1 MQKTEITRHLGKG
14 YLVLDVR
21 SEQEYQ
27 EAHVTG
33 AWNIPLQMLPS
44 KMQELGDKSRPILVH
59 CAHGIRSAHAVAF
72 LRVNEFSNVV
82 DGGGVEFNED
92 RLD

>member
-1 MQKTEITRHLGKG
+1 MHKREIEEHMGKG

-21 SEQEYQ
+21 SEWEYQ
-27 EAHVTG
+27 QAHVTG
-33 AWNIPLQMLPS
+33 AWNIPLQSLPS
-44 KMQELGDKSRPILVH
+44 KISELGDQSRPILVH

-72 LRVNEFSNVV
+72 LRVNEFSDVL
-82 DGGGVEFNED
+82 DGGGIEFTED